1 MSKKYSVFI
10 TALFCL
16 FTFGF
21 GAALILSPSRDFSD
35 QENRYLAQFKAPTL
49 KTLRS
54 GEFMEKFEDYVT
66 DQFPLR
72 DQWVQLKAYSERA
85 LGKQEN
91 NKVYFGTDGQTLFAH
106 FTAPTR
112 EALEQKVGFV
122 NKLGANL
129 DVPVYFSLVPDKSWA
144 WAGLL
149 PDNAPNVDDGSTI
162 GMTRE
167 LCGDLIPDKNQP
179 WSEPPP
185 DGAAY
190 HMKFIDLSYTLG
202 NTCGNAASPADDSF
216 YRTDHHWTAMGA
228 QRTFQK
234 LMEGMGLQAAD
245 WSGLP
250 RTQVSGSF
258 YGTTYSAAGAGWVE
272 PDTIYTIIPEG
283 GTKGNITVTGY
294 PEGAPVDSSLYHPE
308 KLAVKDKYAYF
319 LGGNQPLC
327 VIKNP
332 DAANG
337 KLLVIRD
344 SYADSLAPF
353 LAEAFQEVHLFD
365 LRYNNLS
372 LKQYVAD
379 NGIGQVLVLYS
390 AANFATDINLFKLA
404 R

>member
-1 MSKKYSVFI
+1 MRKKYSTFI

-16 FTFGF
+16 FIFGF
-21 GAALILSPSRDFSD
+21 GIALILSPSRDFSD

-72 DQWVQLKAYSERA
+72 DQWIQLKALSERA

-91 NKVYFGTDGQTLFAH
+91 NGVYFGTDGQTLFAQ
-106 FTAPTR
+106 FKAPSGD
-112 EALEQKVGFV
+112 ELEQKVGFV

-129 DVPVYFSLVPDKSWA
+129 DVPVYFSLVPDKSFVLA
-144 WAGLL
+144 DLL
-149 PDNAPNVDDGSTI
+149 PANAPNVDDGSTI
-162 GMTRE
+162 E
-167 LCGDLIPDKNQP
+167 EAQALCGDKVT
-179 WSEPPP
+179 
-185 DGAAY
+185 Y
-190 HMKFIDLSYTLG
+190 IDLRTMLTG
-202 NTCGNAASPADDSF
+202 ERDAF
-216 YRTDHHWTAMGA
+216 YRTDHHWTTMGA
-228 QRTFQK
+228 RLAFQR
-234 LMEGMGLQAAD
+234 LMSGMNLVRPIAAEDLNGLSYQ
-245 WSGLP
+245 GLP
-250 RTQVSGSF
+250 YTEVSGSF
-258 YGTTYSAAGAGWVE
+258 YGTTYSASGAGWVE
-272 PDTIYTIIPEG
+272 PDSICTVIPEG
-283 GTKGNITVTGY
+283 GTKGNVTVTRY
-294 PEGAPVDSSLYHPE
+294 PEGEPIEGGLYYPE

-332 DAANG
+332 DAASG

-353 LAEAFQEVHLFD
+353 LAEEFQEVHLFD

-379 NGIGQVLVLYS
+379 NGIDQVLVLYS
-390 AANFATDINLFKLA
+390 AANFSTDINLFKLA

>member
-1 MSKKYSVFI
+1 MSKKYSTFI

-16 FTFGF
+16 FIFGF
-21 GAALILSPSRDFSD
+21 GIALILSPSRDFSD

-91 NKVYFGTDGQTLFAH
+91 NGVYFSPDGQTLFAH

-129 DVPVYFSLVPDKSWA
+129 VVPVYFSLVPDKSFVLA
-144 WAGLL
+144 DLL
-149 PDNAPNVDDGSTI
+149 PANAPNVDDGSTI
-162 GMTRE
+162 E
-167 LCGDLIPDKNQP
+167 KAQALCGDRVT
-179 WSEPPP
+179 
-185 DGAAY
+185 Y
-190 HMKFIDLSYTLG
+190 IDLRTMLTG
-202 NTCGNAASPADDSF
+202 ERDAF
-216 YRTDHHWTAMGA
+216 YRTDHHWTTMGA
-228 QRTFQK
+228 RLAFQR
-234 LMEGMGLQAAD
+234 LMSGMDLVRPIAAEDLNGLSYQ
-245 WSGLP
+245 GLSY
-250 RTQVSGSF
+250 TEVSGSF
-258 YGTTYSAAGAGWVE
+258 YGTTYSASGAGWVE
-272 PDTIYTIIPEG
+272 PDSICTVIPEG
-283 GTKGNITVTGY
+283 GTKGNVTVTRY
-294 PEGAPVDSSLYHPE
+294 PEGAPIEGGLYYPE

-332 DAANG
+332 DAASG

-353 LAEAFQEVHLFD
+353 LAEEFQEVHLFD

-390 AANFATDINLFKLA
+390 AANFSTDQNLFKLGM
-404 R
+404 

>member
-1 MSKKYSVFI
+1 MSKKYSTFI

-16 FTFGF
+16 FIFGF
-21 GAALILSPSRDFSD
+21 GIALILSPSRDFSD

-54 GEFMEKFEDYVT
+54 GEFMEKLEDYVT

-91 NKVYFGTDGQTLFAH
+91 NGVYFSPDGQTLFAH

-129 DVPVYFSLVPDKSWA
+129 VVPVYFSLVPDKSFVLA
-144 WAGLL
+144 DLL
-149 PDNAPNVDDGSTI
+149 PANAPSVDDGSTI
-162 GMTRE
+162 E
-167 LCGDLIPDKNQP
+167 EAQALCGDKVT
-179 WSEPPP
+179 
-185 DGAAY
+185 Y
-190 HMKFIDLSYTLG
+190 IDLRTMLTG
-202 NTCGNAASPADDSF
+202 ERDAF
-216 YRTDHHWTAMGA
+216 YRTDHHWTTMGA
-228 QRTFQK
+228 RLAFQR
-234 LMEGMGLQAAD
+234 LMSGMNLVRPIAAEDLNGLSYQ
-245 WSGLP
+245 GLP
-250 RTQVSGSF
+250 YTEVSGSF
-258 YGTTYSAAGAGWVE
+258 YGTTYSASGAGWVE
-272 PDTIYTIIPEG
+272 PDSICTVIPEG
-283 GTKGNITVTGY
+283 GTKGNVTVTRY
-294 PEGAPVDSSLYHPE
+294 PEGAPIEGGLYYPE
-308 KLAVKDKYAYF
+308 KLEVKDKYAYF

-332 DAANG
+332 DAASG

-353 LAEAFQEVHLFD
+353 LAEEFQEVHLFD
-365 LRYNNLS
+365 LRYNNKS

-379 NGIGQVLVLYS
+379 NGIDQVLVLYS
-390 AANFATDINLFKLA
+390 ANNFNTDENLFKLGL
-404 R
+404 

>member
-1 MSKKYSVFI
+1 MSKKYSTFI

-16 FTFGF
+16 FIFGF
-21 GAALILSPSRDFSD
+21 GIALILSPSRDFSD

-91 NKVYFGTDGQTLFAH
+91 NGVYFSPDGQTLFAH

-129 DVPVYFSLVPDKSWA
+129 VVPVYFSLVPDKSFVLA
-144 WAGLL
+144 DLL
-149 PDNAPNVDDGSTI
+149 PANAPSVDDGSTI
-162 GMTRE
+162 E
-167 LCGDLIPDKNQP
+167 EAQALCGDRVT
-179 WSEPPP
+179 
-185 DGAAY
+185 Y
-190 HMKFIDLSYTLG
+190 IDLRTMLTG
-202 NTCGNAASPADDSF
+202 ERDAF
-216 YRTDHHWTAMGA
+216 YRTDHHWTTMGA
-228 QRTFQK
+228 RLAFQR
-234 LMEGMGLQAAD
+234 LMSGMDLVRPIAAEDLNGLSYQ
-245 WSGLP
+245 GLP
-250 RTQVSGSF
+250 YTEVSGSF
-258 YGTTYSAAGAGWVE
+258 YGTTYSASGAGWVE
-272 PDTIYTIIPEG
+272 PDSICTVIPEG
-283 GTKGNITVTGY
+283 GTKGNVTVTRY
-294 PEGAPVDSSLYHPE
+294 PEGAPIEGGLYYPE

-332 DAANG
+332 DAASG

-353 LAEAFQEVHLFD
+353 LAEEFQEVHLFD

-390 AANFATDINLFKLA
+390 AANFSTDQNLFKLGM
-404 R
+404 

>member
-1 MSKKYSVFI
+1 MRKKYSTFI

-16 FTFGF
+16 FIFGF
-21 GAALILSPSRDFSD
+21 GIALILSPSRDFSD

-72 DQWVQLKAYSERA
+72 DQWIQLKALSERA

-91 NKVYFGTDGQTLFAH
+91 NGVYFGTDGQTLFAQ
-106 FTAPTR
+106 FKAPSGD
-112 EALEQKVGFV
+112 ELEQKVGFV

-129 DVPVYFSLVPDKSWA
+129 DVPVYFSLVPDKSFVLA
-144 WAGLL
+144 DLL
-149 PDNAPNVDDGSTI
+149 PANAPNVDDGSTI
-162 GMTRE
+162 E
-167 LCGDLIPDKNQP
+167 EAQALCGDKVT
-179 WSEPPP
+179 
-185 DGAAY
+185 Y
-190 HMKFIDLSYTLG
+190 IDLRTMLTG
-202 NTCGNAASPADDSF
+202 ERDAF
-216 YRTDHHWTAMGA
+216 YRTDHHWTTMGA
-228 QRTFQK
+228 RLAFQR
-234 LMEGMGLQAAD
+234 LMSGMNLVRPIAAEDLNGLSYQ
-245 WSGLP
+245 GLP
-250 RTQVSGSF
+250 YTEVSGSF
-258 YGTTYSAAGAGWVE
+258 YGTTYSASGAGWVE
-272 PDTIYTIIPEG
+272 PDSICTVIPEG
-283 GTKGNITVTGY
+283 GTKGNVTVTRY
-294 PEGAPVDSSLYHPE
+294 PEGEPIEGGLYYPE

-332 DAANG
+332 DAASG

-353 LAEAFQEVHLFD
+353 LAEEFQEVHLFD

-379 NGIGQVLVLYS
+379 NGIDQVLVLYS
-390 AANFATDINLFKLA
+390 AANFSTDQNLFKLGL
-404 R
+404 